1 MCVCSIYPW
10 IQFPNKVLA
19 RVLRGEIGGY
29 TFNFLNFQAKNVC
42 IGRYITECWYV
53 LYILE
58 YTPGGNSGHSSLG
71 QSKKL
76 LFDSWAKIG
85 RRTSIMVFSV
95 SFNIFLLQLKIA

>member
-1 MCVCSIYPW
+1 MYPW

-53 LYILE
+53 LYI
-58 YTPGGNSGHSSLG
+58 YIVYYN
-71 QSKKL
+71 KL
-76 LFDSWAKIG
+76 LVAIVV
-85 RRTSIMVFSV
+85 IAAMVSQRNFCLTV
-95 SFNIFLLQLKIA
+95 GQKLVAEHQ